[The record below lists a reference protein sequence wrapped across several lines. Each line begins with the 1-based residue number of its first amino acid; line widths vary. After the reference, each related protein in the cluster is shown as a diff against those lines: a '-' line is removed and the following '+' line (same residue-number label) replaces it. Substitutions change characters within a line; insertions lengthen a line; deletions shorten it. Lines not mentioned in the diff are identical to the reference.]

1 MRLVWGWAMTRLA
14 IIVEGPT
21 ETAFVNN
28 VLSPHL
34 SEREVYP
41 YPKALDGNVSVE
53 RLAAGMVELLHSHDR
68 VTSLVDFYGFK
79 RRRAASPDDLQNQ
92 INDAVRRLMRPNRD
106 LAHAFSYVQQY
117 EFEALLF
124 SEVGAFANLPR
135 RLAVSAAQVAE
146 LRAIRSQFPTPEHI
160 NDRPDTAPSKRI
172 ANVIPRYD
180 KRADGY
186 LVAEQIGLSAIRAA
200 CPRFGVWL
208 TRLES
213 LGGTAY

>member
-53 RLAAGMVELLHSHDR
+53 RLAAGMVGLLHSHDR

-79 RRRAASPDDLQNQ
+79 RRRAASPDELQNR
-92 INDAVRRLMRPNRD
+92 IDDAVHRQMGPNRD
-106 LAHAFSYVQQY
+106 LTHAFSYVQQY

-124 SEVGAFANLPR
+124 SNVDAFAIL
-135 RLAVSAAQVAE
+135 LGVSTEQTTA
-146 LRAIRSQFPTPEHI
+146 LRAIRNQFPTPEHI
-160 NDRPDTAPSKRI
+160 NDHEDTAPGKRI
-172 ANVIPRYD
+172 ANVIHPYN
-180 KRADGY
+180 KRANGY
-186 LVAEQIGLSAIRAA
+186 LVAEQIGLDAIRAA
-200 CPRFGVWL
+200 CPRFGAWL

-213 LGGTAY
+213 LGGAGH